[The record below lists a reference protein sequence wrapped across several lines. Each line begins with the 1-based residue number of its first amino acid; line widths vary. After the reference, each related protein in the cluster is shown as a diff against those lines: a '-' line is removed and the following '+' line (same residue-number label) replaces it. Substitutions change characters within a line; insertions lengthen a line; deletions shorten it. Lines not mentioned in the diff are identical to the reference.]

1 MDESIFR
8 KKSTEQI
15 TSPEQLDTYLQ
26 VTRPRIWVVIVVVAA
41 LIVGGIIWSRFVV
54 VDSYISGTA
63 KAEKGVL
70 TIAFDNSEIAD
81 NVKEGMKVEIGETMS
96 EVSDVGVDSAGN
108 VIAVSNANVPD
119 GSYRV
124 RVTFK
129 QTDLIKML
137 IN

>member
-26 VTRPRIWVVIVVVAA
+26 VTRPRIWVVIDVVAA

>member
-41 LIVGGIIWSRFVV
+41 LVVGGIIWSRFVV